1 MENKQVQVTNIHTAL
16 RLIFEDL
23 KKRGLCFADIA
34 QLLADYGISAN
45 DFNMEFPS
53 DNHLIELFR
62 NGYNTYPDGS
72 SLFTL
77 ESTKISNVISKSNV
91 VCMAEED
98 DGDGRECRVVWKYTT
113 LDNKPIYI
121 KYSGTYSS
129 WDSNV
134 WDYISVTQ
142 PREVTV
148 IIYESLD
155 VVYI

>member
-1 MENKQVQVTNIHTAL
+1 MENKQDPVVHTYTTL

-34 QLLADYGISAN
+34 QLLADSGISAN
-45 DFNMEFPS
+45 DFNIEFPS
-53 DNHLIELFR
+53 DNHLIELFK

-77 ESTKISNVISKSNV
+77 ESTKIPNVISKSNV
-91 VCMAEED
+91 ECMVEED

-113 LDNKPIYI
+113 LDNKPTYI

-134 WDYISVTQ
+134 WDYISVAN
-142 PREVTV
+142 PRKVTLL
-148 IIYESLD
+148 IYESVD
-155 VVYI
+155 YVYI